1 MSMTD
6 QARAYLAL
14 RERITAVLD
23 EFGSDTGWHIVES
36 AVRANIPS
44 EKNYHHKVSKHN
56 KIPMITN
63 RKLGELA

>member
-23 EFGSDTGWHIVES
+23 EFGSDTGWHIVAT
-36 AVRANIPS
+36 AVKNNITQ
-44 EKNYHHKVSKHN
+44 EKNHLHKVSKS
-56 KIPMITN
+56 KEIPMITN
-63 RKLGELA
+63 RKQGETA